1 MNDPQHQPKAEYSSR
16 SGVVI
21 RSDLTL
27 YVWCEDDGIEV
38 LLSPDQAIDLALS
51 ILGATGAALSL
62 AKQQAK
68 EAPCQN

>member
-1 MNDPQHQPKAEYSSR
+1 MSNANQKSNTEYSPR

-21 RSDLTL
+21 RPDLTL

-38 LLSPDQAIDLALS
+38 ILSPDQAIDLALS
-51 ILGATGAALSL
+51 ILGATGEALRL

-68 EAPCQN
+68 DSKCPN